1 MAKIRFKCTCN
12 KVLAVEDQFAGKVA
26 KCPNCGQPVQ
36 IPSEEEAQGQSKP
49 DIGQDIGSLSEE
61 YERLAAARERR
72 ERAEKVLAE
81 VGLKRKKQIAIGLA
95 AALGAILVIWIF
107 YTSFRSYGPTVGLI
121 RSYPEP
127 LRPVVRGLRHRDPDV
142 RAAAAWELADLTGD
156 EHIDI
161 IAQMIDEQHPLIRMV
176 TLRALYQAAP
186 DDTAA
191 LVEPLLGDRS
201 LDIRMTAA
209 FLSALAEHGEL
220 TPESLRPYLSRA
232 LERDPSSARW
242 FDAVAEGGESDDDI
256 QDYLQHRVH
265 STNRRVRAQAAWM
278 IAAALG
284 PDSMLLRLVRDPE
297 PSVRQ
302 SAIYAAGIFLSR
314 GRYEVIED
322 DPDLRARN
330 TLMNNVGMRIEDE
343 APREV
348 RRAAALALA
357 HCGQDQAASLLVRA
371 IGDDDWFVRFAGAKG
386 LEKLTPSLA
395 ARMVRG
401 AGIENERNEWTRRI
415 LDRIREN
422 ATASGENGT

>member
-12 KVLAVEDQFAGKVA
+12 KVLAVEDQFAGKIA
-26 KCPNCGQPVQ
+26 KCPNCGEPVQ
-36 IPSEEEAQGQSKP
+36 IPSEKKTQGQAN
-49 DIGQDIGSLSEE
+49 DLGQNISSLSEE

-72 ERAEKVLAE
+72 ERADKLLAE
-81 VGLKRKKQIAIGLA
+81 AGLKRTKQIAIGLA
-95 AALGAILVIWIF
+95 VAVGAILVIWIF
-107 YTSFRSYGPTVGLI
+107 YASFRSYGPAVGLI

-127 LRPVVRGLRHRDPDV
+127 IRPVIRGLRHRDPVV

-161 IAQMIDEQHPLIRMV
+161 IEQMIDEQHPLIRV
-176 TLRALYQAAP
+176 ITLRALYQAAP

-191 LVEPLLGDRS
+191 LVEPLLGDRT

-220 TPESLRPYLSRA
+220 TPESLRPYLSRT

-256 QDYLQHRVH
+256 RDYLQHRVD
-265 STNRRVRAQAAWM
+265 SRNRRVRAQAAWM
-278 IAAALG
+278 IVAAIG
-284 PDSMLLRLVRDPE
+284 PDSMLIRLVRDPD
-297 PSVRQ
+297 PTVRQ
-302 SAIYAAGIFLSR
+302 SAIHAAAIFLSR
-314 GRYEVIED
+314 CRYEAIED
-322 DPDLRARN
+322 DSERRARN
-330 TLMNNVGMRIEDE
+330 TLLTNVGMRIEGD

-357 HCGQDQAASLLVRA
+357 HNGQDQAAGLLTRA
-371 IGDDDWFVRFAGAKG
+371 IGDDDWFVRFAAAKG
-386 LEKLTPSLA
+386 LEKLSPSLA
-395 ARMVRG
+395 MRMLEG
-401 AGIENERNEWTRRI
+401 AGIEGERNEWTRRI

-422 ATASGENGT
+422 ATASEDGDT